1 MKKILL
7 VSLISFC
14 LGLMLAGYIFVY
26 LPEKDSPPSYLQKP
40 AEASLSTSL
49 YAAPPA
55 QTRVVLDFSEIAD
68 KVGPAVVEIEVEKV
82 ERRRT
87 FGGDIFEDFWRFF
100 GNPWERPRDNE
111 EEYRY
116 PSRGSGFLISTDGYV
131 LTNNH
136 IVEKA
141 VKVRVTT
148 LDSKEYSAE
157 VIGTDPLTDLALLK
171 VKAKDL
177 PFAELGD
184 SAQLKAGEWVL
195 AIGNPMGFEHTVTAG
210 IVSAKGR
217 QLGVA
222 VNAPYYQDF
231 IQTDAAINPGNS
243 GGPLVNVRGEV
254 VGINSMISTTSG
266 GNIGIGFAIPSNL
279 AKKVVTQLKEKGRVI
294 RGYLGVRGIYDIDE
308 DSKKVLDLK
317 STQGAMI
324 QEIDPGT
331 PADKAGFKRYDVI
344 VEVDGKPVK
353 GANDL
358 MFKIAE
364 IEPGTKVEIK
374 VVRDG
379 KEKILTATM
388 TERSSTE
395 ASATQ
400 ESSDKDLGFRVT
412 ELTPRLA
419 QRYSLRTQEGLLV
432 IEVSRYSEADRKGM
446 ESGDIILEADRK
458 EVTQV
463 SDLESV
469 LKGKEP
475 GDSLML
481 LVRTES
487 RRSAQD
493 RIVILNIPE

>member
-26 LPEKDSPPSYLQKP
+26 LPEKDSPSSYLQKP
-40 AEASLSTSL
+40 AEASLSTAL

-68 KVGPAVVEIEVEKV
+68 KVGPAVVEIEAEKV
-82 ERRRT
+82 ERRRA

-100 GNPWERPRDNE
+100 GNPLDRPRDKE

-116 PSRGSGFLISTDGYV
+116 DSRGSGFLISADGYV

-171 VKAKDL
+171 VKGKDL

-217 QLGVA
+217 QLGLA
-222 VNAPYYQDF
+222 ANGPYYQDF

-279 AKKVVTQLKEKGRVI
+279 AKKVVTQLKEKRRVI

-324 QEIDPGT
+324 QEVEPGT

-344 VEVDGKPVK
+344 VEVDSKPVK
-353 GANDL
+353 DANDL
-358 MFKIAE
+358 LFKIAE

-374 VVRDG
+374 VVREG
-379 KEKILTATM
+379 KEKILTATI

-419 QRYSLRTQEGLLV
+419 QRYGLRTQEGLLV
-432 IEVSRYSEADRKGM
+432 IEISRYSEADRKGM

-469 LKGKEP
+469 LKRKEP